1 MILFPFCFLLALENG
16 IKVDIANDFSIVNEK
31 CLFDNSDEE
40 IKSFNEISL
49 ATDKKRNEVISFY
62 SDGYIKS
69 ECVLSS
75 SCYVENKNGANS
87 FINVYFASDIETL
100 SQYAAM
106 FLNQTFIY
114 DDDTSL
120 IVSSGLL
127 KDFGLAC
134 GDTISLKN
142 LDQESEQMNFTISN
156 TFDETIGYK
165 TTMFLV
171 VDEFGENLNKIFE
184 ESYLYTVHYYSH
196 AISHKVVENGIKK
209 YGLDLTCK
217 NYEIENRFSGYR
229 LIFNKAQ
236 TIALSVSIIVFVVS
250 FYCFFIKAKEVKW
263 IENVRGFFYEKK
275 EKNMFF
281 HILSDSLISISATII
296 CLLVSAIINFL
307 VSKTAFVFSLTLTL
321 LIIFKELLT
330 ILQSLISYLLIR
342 R

>member
-16 IKVDIANDFSIVNEK
+16 IKVDIANDFLIVNEK

-49 ATDKKRNEVISFY
+49 ATDKKRNEIISFY
-62 SDGYIKS
+62 SDRYIKS

-100 SQYAAM
+100 SQYATM

-142 LDQESEQMNFTISN
+142 LDQESEHMNFTISN

-184 ESYLYTVHYYSH
+184 ESYLYMIHYYSH

-236 TIALSVSIIVFVVS
+236 TIALSVSIIVFFVS

-263 IENVRGFFYEKK
+263 VENVRGFFYEKK

-307 VSKTAFVFSLTLTL
+307 VSKTAFAFSLTLTL